1 MEVIK
6 KFLDDVLVIKTKI
19 FQDERGSFR
28 EQFNNFKFN
37 DITGKKHNF
46 VQDNI
51 SVSKKNVFRGFHYQ
65 IPFAQGKLI
74 SVLNGSIID
83 YFVDMR
89 TKSKNFCQYSSFKL
103 SSNDE
108 LSIWIP
114 EGFAHGFL
122 SLENN
127 TKVLYKTTN
136 YYSKEN
142 EYCVHW
148 ATPEIKFKFPKT
160 LDIKKIIISEK
171 DNICVPLKNIKCF

>member
-6 KFLDDVLVIKTKI
+6 KFLDDVLVIKTKK

-83 YFVDMR
+83 YFIDMR
-89 TKSKNFCQYSSFKL
+89 TKSKNFVNIQVLNCHRMMNYQS
-103 SSNDE
+103 
-108 LSIWIP
+108 
-114 EGFAHGFL
+114 GFQRDLLMVFYL
-122 SLENN
+122 
-127 TKVLYKTTN
+127 
-136 YYSKEN
+136 
-142 EYCVHW
+142 
-148 ATPEIKFKFPKT
+148 
-160 LDIKKIIISEK
+160 
-171 DNICVPLKNIKCF
+171 